1 MTCKNPF
8 STHSENSEEIKLW
21 TELLDNFPD
30 LVRDMAVGSKQ
41 WGDSLPWDDI
51 HRDQYVEKEVP
62 VEERWDT
69 LILARRTR
77 EEIQEAVNRNWCRKS
92 EIELG
97 HLERE
102 KSSPRDEFGNS
113 P

>member
-62 VEERWDT
+62 VEERS
-69 LILARRTR
+69 R
-77 EEIQEAVNRNWCRKS
+77 EEMQAAVNRHWCRKS

-102 KSSPRDEFGNS
+102 KSSPPAVINS
-113 P
+113 ETPES

>member
-8 STHSENSEEIKLW
+8 GTHSENPEEIKRW
-21 TELLDNFPD
+21 TDLLDNFPD
-30 LVRDMAVGSKQ
+30 LVRDMAVGSKS
-41 WGDSLPWDDI
+41 WGESTAWDDI
-51 HRDQYVEKEVP
+51 HRDQYTEKEVP
-62 VEERWDT
+62 VEERWDK
-69 LILARRTR
+69 LILERRTM
-77 EEIQEAVNRNWCRKS
+77 EAVQEAAVKGCRKS
-92 EIELG
+92 KIELG